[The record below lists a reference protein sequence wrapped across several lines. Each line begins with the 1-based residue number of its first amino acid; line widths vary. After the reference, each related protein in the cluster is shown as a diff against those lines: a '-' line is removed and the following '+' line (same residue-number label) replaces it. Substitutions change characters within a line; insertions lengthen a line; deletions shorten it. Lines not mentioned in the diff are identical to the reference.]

1 MVALGCTLYIVPN
14 PSLLLLGKFFIGFGL
29 CQTAATQSELSVYEG
44 KRATAKHLT
53 IVYFT
58 GIVGSICG
66 SILLICV
73 FPHIDI
79 NIGSMR
85 LWSGNL
91 PAVTLLIFSCFT
103 FLVMLYILRKKETSS
118 TDALSSTYSIN
129 DENFKQKKKSD
140 RCRQV
145 ERNRNTTTS
154 RADFNSKKEYF
165 TSILML
171 FKNKYMLILLANTM
185 FLQTSKS
192 LYAIYAPISLYQ
204 CYDLHE
210 NTLGVLFLIW
220 NFASLAYL
228 PAMRYI
234 LNYVSEVNFILVK
247 SFGLLTLIVVQ
258 LVLTDKYLYCDCII
272 MNYMYIYIIV
282 ASVQRVLAAA
292 LLGKII
298 PKELKATG
306 QSLYELV
313 IVFTNILIGTAVGI
327 LSQKS
332 RLLFGFNFAI
342 GLISVLLMLANRSK
356 FK

>member
-1 MVALGCTLYIVPN
+1 MVALGCILYIVPN
-14 PSLLLLGKFFIGFGL
+14 PSLLLLGKFFIGFGS

-66 SILLICV
+66 SILVICV

-91 PAVTLLIFSCFT
+91 PAVTLFIFSCLT
-103 FLVMLYILRKKETSS
+103 FLVMLHILRNKETSS
-118 TDALSSTYSIN
+118 TDAVSGTYLIN
-129 DENFKQKKKSD
+129 DEKFQQKIYD
-140 RCRQV
+140 RSNQI
-145 ERNRNTTTS
+145 EGNRNDTT
-154 RADFNSKKEYF
+154 ADFNSKKEYF

-171 FKNKYMLILLANTM
+171 FKNKYVLILLANTM
-185 FLQTSKS
+185 FIQTSKS

-210 NTLGVLFLIW
+210 NILSVLFLIW
-220 NFASLAYL
+220 NITSLVYL
-228 PAMRYI
+228 PVMRYI

-247 SFGLLTLIVVQ
+247 CFGLLALIAVQ
-258 LVLTDKYLYCDCII
+258 LVLKDKYLYCDFMIL
-272 MNYMYIYIIV
+272 NFMYVYIIIN
-282 ASVQRVLAAA
+282 SVQRVLAAA

-306 QSLYELV
+306 QSLYKLV
-313 IVFTNILIGTAVGI
+313 IVFTNILIGIAVGI
-327 LSQKS
+327 LSQSS
-332 RLLFGFNFAI
+332 RILFGFNFAI
-342 GLISVLLMLANRSK
+342 GLISIMFMLANRSK